1 MLPILYLTSK
11 ALIVAL
17 LFLSRRQI
25 ARFLKRHSQIANS
38 QDLQAF
44 MKMARQQMYA
54 TLLYVVLL
62 IPSFIL
68 MFLLLMKGAKDA
80 AIVMSVETGVF
91 IFTRIDR
98 EGEKRSRNLPCAT
111 PELEASYGNVCKS
124 WVNDAFPKF

>member
-25 ARFLKRHSQIANS
+25 GRFLKRHSQIANS

-54 TLLYVVLL
+54 ALLYIVLL

-68 MFLLLMKGAKDA
+68 MFLMLMKGAKDA
-80 AIVMSVETGVF
+80 AIVLSVETGVF

-111 PELEASYGNVCKS
+111 PELEETYGNVCKS

>member
-1 MLPILYLTSK
+1 M
-11 ALIVAL
+11 

-25 ARFLKRHSQIANS
+25 GRFLKRHSQIANS

-54 TLLYVVLL
+54 ALLYIVLL

-68 MFLLLMKGAKDA
+68 MFLMLMKGAKDA
-80 AIVMSVETGVF
+80 AIVLSVETGVF

-111 PELEASYGNVCKS
+111 PELEETYGNVCKS